1 MSIGDYMKSLFII
14 ILALGVSLV
23 ADSVRDGADM
33 EPSRDFSGNELQLVH
48 AILLHNGTPFTGV
61 VTELFANGSLKS
73 NATYREGKQHGIEKV
88 WYENGQLSSIRFYE
102 NGKKVATHKG
112 WWENGSERFVY
123 HFVDGEHHGE
133 NTQWYLSGQIFQQRQ
148 YEHGKEVGAQK
159 AWRENG
165 KLYVN
170 YVVVDGVKY
179 GIANARLCYTVS
191 GKKQ

>member
-1 MSIGDYMKSLFII
+1 MKSLFII
-14 ILALGVSLV
+14 ILALGILPVG
-23 ADSVRDGADM
+23 DSGRSKPVRQQ
-33 EPSRDFSGNELQLVH
+33 SVDFSGGELQFAH
-48 AILLHNGTPFTGV
+48 AILLSNGTPFTGV
-61 VTELFANGSLKS
+61 ATEHFANGSLKLH
-73 NATYREGKQHGIEKV
+73 AAYRDGKQHGIEKV

-102 NGKKVATHKG
+102 NGKKIGTHKA

-123 HFVDGEHHGE
+123 HFVDGEHHRE
-133 NTQWYLSGQIFQQRQ
+133 NTQWYPSGQIFQQRQ

-170 YVVVDGVKY
+170 YVVVEGVKY
-179 GIANARLCYTVS
+179 GISNARLCYTVS